1 MVQIISE
8 GVDFRQAKMEKK
20 VCNTIMRKTSRQT
33 TRHQNKSLIK
43 SMFVQVIHQEL
54 KEFEEYLLD
63 GSKNSRKMITEIFN
77 CLHLLCFQ
85 PFFKANPAALHE
97 AS

>member
-1 MVQIISE
+1 
-8 GVDFRQAKMEKK
+8 
-20 VCNTIMRKTSRQT
+20 
-33 TRHQNKSLIK
+33 
-43 SMFVQVIHQEL
+43 MFVQVIHQEL

-63 GSKNSRKMITEIFN
+63 GSKNSRNMITEIFN